1 MVRPLS
7 EMTALVKTVLVS
19 KRMGVSDHQ
28 YNKMLETNIQI
39 KGLIWLMPLEVSKM
53 KGSFHWAYDKVGY
66 QGKTKPLTAPPQ
78 DSGKTKSR
86 IFPLLS

>member
-53 KGSFHWAYDKVGY
+53 KGRVFTGPM
-66 QGKTKPLTAPPQ
+66 T
-78 DSGKTKSR
+78 R
-86 IFPLLS
+86 